1 MADDS
6 LSVLSLNPKEDEQL
20 TETAFAERTFF
31 FPRPFW
37 KIYADFLF
45 DLHHFAAFGSKKQK
59 CLRTGILRR
68 KKAKKM
74 VHPTRFELM
83 TFYSGGRRKTAFFEL
98 DFPVNIHFRKI
109 FAKWF

>member
-68 KKAKKM
+68 KRQKNGTPDEIRT
-74 VHPTRFELM
+74 HDLLL
-83 TFYSGGRRKTAFFEL
+83 RRQTQ
-98 DFPVNIHFRKI
+98 NGI
-109 FAKWF
+109 F

>member
-83 TFYSGGRRKTAFFEL
+83 TFYSGVRS
-98 DFPVNIHFRKI
+98 N
-109 FAKWF
+109 

>member
-45 DLHHFAAFGSKKQK
+45 DLHHFAAFGSKIIRFAPFCSFRQQK
-59 CLRTGILRR
+59 AKMPQNRDSEA

-74 VHPTRFELM
+74 VHRTKPGR
-83 TFYSGGRRKTAFFEL
+83 TFLF
-98 DFPVNIHFRKI
+98 
-109 FAKWF
+109 